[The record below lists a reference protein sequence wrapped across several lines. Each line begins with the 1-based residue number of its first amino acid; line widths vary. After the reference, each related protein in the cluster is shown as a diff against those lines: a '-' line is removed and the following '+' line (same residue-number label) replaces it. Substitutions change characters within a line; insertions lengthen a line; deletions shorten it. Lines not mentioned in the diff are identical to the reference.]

1 MAFGLKVWDA
11 NGELILDTTHK
22 IPRLVYTQYL
32 TRGSSGSV
40 EIPAVADKST
50 FFIANCVNPSIERA
64 NMPLGVKLISTTL
77 SWYPR
82 QEGMTPE
89 FGEDTLVFVFIYD

>member
-11 NGELILDTTHK
+11 NGNIVIDTTNRL
-22 IPRLVYTQYL
+22 PRLVYTQYL
-32 TRGSSGSV
+32 VAGSSGSV
-40 EIPAVADKST
+40 DIPAVTDKSA
-50 FFIANCVNPSIERA
+50 FVVANCVNPSTNRA
-64 NMPLGVKLISTTL
+64 NMPLGVKLVSTTL

-89 FGEDTLVFVFIYD
+89 FGEDTLVFVFVYD